1 MFACTHTCLAALRDF
16 ACPAGR
22 LTVVNNGAAG
32 MPNFSGTQFGVVTRI
47 ATSASPHQPL
57 YGLQRD
63 GVHIDALAVDY
74 DGQAFLDRFL
84 KRWPQGSPAHASY
97 YHRIIAGTGLR
108 ADTGGRAVTLSIIMP
123 VLDEA
128 AGIEPAL
135 TALAPLR
142 ADGVEIVVVDG
153 GSRDGTARLAEPLAD
168 QVIAAPAGRASQMNA
183 GAAVATGDVL
193 LFLHA
198 DTRLP
203 DGADRLLRDGLAGN
217 RNAVWGRF
225 DVRIDGGGM
234 LLLLPLLLVALMMNL
249 RSRATGICT
258 GDQAMFVTREAFA
271 RVGGFPP
278 IPLMEDI
285 ALSARLKRVSR
296 PLALRARVTTSARR
310 WQQRG
315 TLRTVFLMWRLRLAY
330 FFGAD
335 PAKLARAY
343 GYAGR

>member
-1 MFACTHTCLAALRDF
+1 M
-16 ACPAGR
+16 
-22 LTVVNNGAAG
+22 
-32 MPNFSGTQFGVVTRI
+32 
-47 ATSASPHQPL
+47 
-57 YGLQRD
+57 
-63 GVHIDALAVDY
+63 
-74 DGQAFLDRFL
+74 
-84 KRWPQGSPAHASY
+84 K
-97 YHRIIAGTGLR
+97 
-108 ADTGGRAVTLSIIMP
+108 LSIIMP

-128 AGIEPAL
+128 AGIEAAL
-135 TALAPLR
+135 VALAPLR

-153 GSRDGTARLAEPLAD
+153 GSRDGTAGLARPLAD
-168 QVIAAPAGRASQMNA
+168 TVIAAPAGRASQMNA
-183 GAAVATGDVL
+183 GATIATGDVL

-203 DGADRLLRDGLAGN
+203 GGADRLLRDGLAGN

-234 LLLLPLLLVALMMNL
+234 LLPLLLVALMMNL
-249 RSRATGICT
+249 RSRLTGICT

-285 ALSARLKRVSR
+285 ALSARLKRLSR

-343 GYAGR
+343 GYAQR